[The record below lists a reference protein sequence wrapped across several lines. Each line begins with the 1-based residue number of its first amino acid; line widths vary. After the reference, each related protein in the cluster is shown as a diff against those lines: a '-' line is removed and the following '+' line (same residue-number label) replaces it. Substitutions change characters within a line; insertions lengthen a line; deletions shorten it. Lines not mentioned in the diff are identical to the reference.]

1 MDRRV
6 RMTLPEPVVNALEAM
21 ADESDEPVARVA
33 ARLLRDRLDEVSAG
47 TASPPPRDS
56 FARRA
61 GASRKSGERAPW
73 LEPYG
78 GDLEWRRRTW
88 GSIVALHGRYP
99 VELSAL
105 KQGWWDDNAHLESL
119 SALAYWRQLLDDAA
133 YDPVEEL
140 SFQLHIADFGRQLG
154 REGGGVTKVWTP
166 GAPPDD
172 WA

>member
-6 RMTLPEPVVNALEAM
+6 RMTLSKPVVCALEAM

-33 ARLLRDRLDEVSAG
+33 ARLLRDRLDELSAG
-47 TASPPPRDS
+47 TVSPPRRES
-56 FARRA
+56 AALRA
-61 GASRKSGERAPW
+61 GAGPRSGERAPW

-78 GDLEWRRRTW
+78 GDRDWRLRTW
-88 GSIVALHGRYP
+88 GAIVAIYGRYP

-105 KQGWWDDNAHLESL
+105 KQGWWNDNAHLETL

-140 SFQLHIADFGRQLG
+140 SFQLHIADFGRQLAQ
-154 REGGGVTKVWTP
+154 EGGGVTKAWTP
-166 GAPPDD
+166 GAPPAD
-172 WA
+172 WV